1 MRTEEMVIQAR
12 ELSKLIH
19 QEQTD
24 QEGNPHYEYLNALAG
39 DCYFD
44 EMKAVAYLQD
54 AVEHQP
60 DRISAGDIRR
70 QFGDEIGDAV
80 DAITRRPRE
89 RSEDYYVRLKQNPLA
104 LGVKM
109 KDLRRRI
116 IRGERDPVADCL
128 FRNARA
134 FGDHQLAA
142 VAQQNARAVVSHDAL
157 KLG

>member
-1 MRTEEMVIQAR
+1 MSTEEMVIQAR

-24 QEGNPHYEYLNALAG
+24 QEGNPHYEYLNTLAE

-89 RSEDYYVRLKQNPLA
+89 SSEDYYVRLKQNPLA

-116 IRGERDPVADCL
+116 ADL
-128 FRNARA
+128 EKTDADENVTRARREA
-134 FGDHQLAA
+134 YQASLNYFM
-142 VAQQNARAVVSHDAL
+142 N
-157 KLG
+157 

>member
-1 MRTEEMVIQAR
+1 MRDEKLSAEEMVIQAR
-12 ELSKLIH
+12 ELSKLVH
-19 QEQTD
+19 QGQADHT
-24 QEGNPHYEYLNALAG
+24 GNPHYEYLNSLAE

-60 DRISAGDIRR
+60 DRISVGDIRR

-89 RSEDYYVRLKQNPLA
+89 SSEDYYARLKQNPLA

-116 IRGERDPVADCL
+116 SELERADVDENE
-128 FRNARA
+128 RHARHEA
-134 FGDHQLAA
+134 YLASL
-142 VAQQNARAVVSHDAL
+142 NYFN
-157 KLG
+157 K

>member
-1 MRTEEMVIQAR
+1 MSTEEMVIQAR

-24 QEGNPHYEYLNALAG
+24 QEGNPHYEYLNDLAE

-70 QFGDEIGDAV
+70 QFGDDIGDAV

-89 RSEDYYVRLKQNPLA
+89 SSEDYYVRLKQNPLA

-116 IRGERDPVADCL
+116 ADL
-128 FRNARA
+128 EKTDADENVTRARREA
-134 FGDHQLAA
+134 YQASLNYFM
-142 VAQQNARAVVSHDAL
+142 N
-157 KLG
+157 

>member
-1 MRTEEMVIQAR
+1 MSTEEMVIQAR

-19 QEQTD
+19 QDQTD
-24 QEGNPHYEYLNALAG
+24 REGNSHYEYLNSLAE

-60 DRISAGDIRR
+60 DRISVGDIRR

-80 DAITRRPRE
+80 DAITKRPRE
-89 RSEDYYVRLKQNPLA
+89 SSEDYYARLKQNPLA

-116 IRGERDPVADCL
+116 ADLENTDADENVIR
-128 FRNARA
+128 ARREA
-134 FGDHQLAA
+134 CQASLNYFM
-142 VAQQNARAVVSHDAL
+142 N
-157 KLG
+157 

>member
-1 MRTEEMVIQAR
+1 MRNVKLSTEEMVIQAR

-24 QEGNPHYEYLNALAG
+24 QEGNPHYEYLNALAE

-89 RSEDYYVRLKQNPLA
+89 SSEDYYVRLKQNPLA

-116 IRGERDPVADCL
+116 ADL
-128 FRNARA
+128 EKTDADENVTRARREA
-134 FGDHQLAA
+134 YQASLNYFM
-142 VAQQNARAVVSHDAL
+142 N
-157 KLG
+157 

>member
-1 MRTEEMVIQAR
+1 MSTEEMVIQAR

-24 QEGNPHYEYLNALAG
+24 QEGNPHYEYLNSLAE

-89 RSEDYYVRLKQNPLA
+89 NSEDYYVRLKQNPLA

-116 IRGERDPVADCL
+116 ADL
-128 FRNARA
+128 EKTDADENVTRARREA
-134 FGDHQLAA
+134 YQASLHYFM
-142 VAQQNARAVVSHDAL
+142 N
-157 KLG
+157 

>member
-1 MRTEEMVIQAR
+1 MSTEEMVIQAR

-24 QEGNPHYEYLNALAG
+24 QEGNPHYEYLNDLAE

-60 DRISAGDIRR
+60 DRISVGDIRR

-89 RSEDYYVRLKQNPLA
+89 SSEDYYVRLKQNPLA

-116 IRGERDPVADCL
+116 ADL
-128 FRNARA
+128 EKTDADENVTRARREA
-134 FGDHQLAA
+134 YQASLNYFM
-142 VAQQNARAVVSHDAL
+142 N
-157 KLG
+157 

>member
-1 MRTEEMVIQAR
+1 MSTEEMVIQAR

-24 QEGNPHYEYLNALAG
+24 QEGNPHYEYLNALAE

-104 LGVKM
+104 LGVKL

-116 IRGERDPVADCL
+116 ADL
-128 FRNARA
+128 EKTDADENVTRARREA
-134 FGDHQLAA
+134 YQASLNYFM
-142 VAQQNARAVVSHDAL
+142 N
-157 KLG
+157 

>member
-1 MRTEEMVIQAR
+1 MSTEEMVIQAR

-24 QEGNPHYEYLNALAG
+24 QEGNPHYEYLNALAE

-89 RSEDYYVRLKQNPLA
+89 SSEDYYVRLKQNPLA

-116 IRGERDPVADCL
+116 ADL
-128 FRNARA
+128 EKTDADENVTRARREA
-134 FGDHQLAA
+134 YQGSLNYFM
-142 VAQQNARAVVSHDAL
+142 N
-157 KLG
+157 

>member
-1 MRTEEMVIQAR
+1 MSTEEMVIQAR

-60 DRISAGDIRR
+60 DRISVGDIRR

-89 RSEDYYVRLKQNPLA
+89 SSEDYYVRLKQNPLA

-116 IRGERDPVADCL
+116 ADL
-128 FRNARA
+128 EKTDADENVTRARREA
-134 FGDHQLAA
+134 YQASLNYFM
-142 VAQQNARAVVSHDAL
+142 N
-157 KLG
+157 

>member
-1 MRTEEMVIQAR
+1 MVIQAR

-24 QEGNPHYEYLNALAG
+24 QEGNPHYKYLNSLAE

-60 DRISAGDIRR
+60 DRISIGDIRR

-89 RSEDYYVRLKQNPLA
+89 SSEDYYVRLKQNPLA

-116 IRGERDPVADCL
+116 SDLETADTDEDIRR
-128 FRNARA
+128 ARHEA
-134 FGDHQLAA
+134 YQASLNYFM
-142 VAQQNARAVVSHDAL
+142 
-157 KLG
+157 K

>member
-1 MRTEEMVIQAR
+1 MSTEEMVIQAR

-24 QEGNPHYEYLNALAG
+24 QEGNPHYEYLNALAE

-89 RSEDYYVRLKQNPLA
+89 NSEDYYVRLKQNPLA

-116 IRGERDPVADCL
+116 SDLEKTDADENVT
-128 FRNARA
+128 RARREA
-134 FGDHQLAA
+134 YQASLNYFM
-142 VAQQNARAVVSHDAL
+142 N
-157 KLG
+157 

>member
-1 MRTEEMVIQAR
+1 MSTEEMVIQAR

-44 EMKAVAYLQD
+44 EMKAVAYLQY

-60 DRISAGDIRR
+60 DRISVGDIRR

-89 RSEDYYVRLKQNPLA
+89 SSEDYYVRLKQNPLA

-116 IRGERDPVADCL
+116 ADL
-128 FRNARA
+128 EKTDADENVTRARREA
-134 FGDHQLAA
+134 YQASLNYFM
-142 VAQQNARAVVSHDAL
+142 N
-157 KLG
+157 

>member
-1 MRTEEMVIQAR
+1 MSTEEMVIQAR

-19 QEQTD
+19 QGQTD
-24 QEGNPHYEYLNALAG
+24 HAGKPHYEYLQSLAE

-60 DRISAGDIRR
+60 DRISVGDIRR

-89 RSEDYYVRLKQNPLA
+89 SSEDYYVRLKQNPLA

-116 IRGERDPVADCL
+116 ADL
-128 FRNARA
+128 EKTDADENVTRARREA
-134 FGDHQLAA
+134 YQASLNYFM
-142 VAQQNARAVVSHDAL
+142 N
-157 KLG
+157 

>member
-1 MRTEEMVIQAR
+1 MVIQAR

-24 QEGNPHYEYLNALAG
+24 QEGNPHYEYLNALAE

-89 RSEDYYVRLKQNPLA
+89 SSEDYYVRLKQNPLA

-116 IRGERDPVADCL
+116 ADLETADTDEDIRR
-128 FRNARA
+128 ARHEA
-134 FGDHQLAA
+134 YQASLNYFM
-142 VAQQNARAVVSHDAL
+142 
-157 KLG
+157 K

>member
-1 MRTEEMVIQAR
+1 MSTEEMVIQAR

-60 DRISAGDIRR
+60 DRISIGDIRR

-89 RSEDYYVRLKQNPLA
+89 SSEDYYVRLKQNPLA

-116 IRGERDPVADCL
+116 ADL
-128 FRNARA
+128 EKTDADDNVTRARREA
-134 FGDHQLAA
+134 YQASLNYFM
-142 VAQQNARAVVSHDAL
+142 N
-157 KLG
+157 

>member
-1 MRTEEMVIQAR
+1 MSTEEMVIQAR

-89 RSEDYYVRLKQNPLA
+89 SSEAYYVRLKQNPLA

-116 IRGERDPVADCL
+116 ADL
-128 FRNARA
+128 EKTDADENVTRARREA
-134 FGDHQLAA
+134 YQASLNYFM
-142 VAQQNARAVVSHDAL
+142 N
-157 KLG
+157 

>member
-24 QEGNPHYEYLNALAG
+24 QEGNPHYEYLNALAE

-89 RSEDYYVRLKQNPLA
+89 SSEDYYVRLKQNPLA

-116 IRGERDPVADCL
+116 ADL
-128 FRNARA
+128 EKTDADENVTRARREA
-134 FGDHQLAA
+134 YQASLNYFM
-142 VAQQNARAVVSHDAL
+142 N
-157 KLG
+157 

>member
-1 MRTEEMVIQAR
+1 MSTEEMVIQAR

-24 QEGNPHYEYLNALAG
+24 QEGNPHYEYLNALAE

-109 KDLRRRI
+109 KDLRRR
-116 IRGERDPVADCL
+116 VADL
-128 FRNARA
+128 EKTDADENVTRARREA
-134 FGDHQLAA
+134 YQASLNYFM
-142 VAQQNARAVVSHDAL
+142 N
-157 KLG
+157 

>member
-1 MRTEEMVIQAR
+1 MSTEEMVIQAR

-24 QEGNPHYEYLNALAG
+24 QEGNPHYEYLNALAE

-44 EMKAVAYLQD
+44 EMKALAYLQD

-60 DRISAGDIRR
+60 DRISIGDIHR

-89 RSEDYYVRLKQNPLA
+89 SSEDYYVRLKQNPLA

-116 IRGERDPVADCL
+116 ADL
-128 FRNARA
+128 EKTDADENVTRARREA
-134 FGDHQLAA
+134 YQASLNYFM
-142 VAQQNARAVVSHDAL
+142 N
-157 KLG
+157 

>member
-1 MRTEEMVIQAR
+1 MSTEEMVIQAR

-89 RSEDYYVRLKQNPLA
+89 NSEDYYVRLKQNPLA

-116 IRGERDPVADCL
+116 ADL
-128 FRNARA
+128 EKTDADENVTRARREA
-134 FGDHQLAA
+134 YQASLNYFM
-142 VAQQNARAVVSHDAL
+142 N
-157 KLG
+157 

>member
-1 MRTEEMVIQAR
+1 MVIQAR

-89 RSEDYYVRLKQNPLA
+89 SSEDYYVRLKQNPLA

-116 IRGERDPVADCL
+116 ADL
-128 FRNARA
+128 EKTDADENVTRARREA
-134 FGDHQLAA
+134 YQASLHYFM
-142 VAQQNARAVVSHDAL
+142 N
-157 KLG
+157 

>member
-1 MRTEEMVIQAR
+1 MVIQAR

-19 QEQTD
+19 QGQTD
-24 QEGNPHYEYLNALAG
+24 HAGKPHYEYLHSLAE

-89 RSEDYYVRLKQNPLA
+89 SSEDYYVRLKQNPLA

-116 IRGERDPVADCL
+116 ADL
-128 FRNARA
+128 EKTDADENVTRARREA
-134 FGDHQLAA
+134 YQASLNYFM
-142 VAQQNARAVVSHDAL
+142 N
-157 KLG
+157 

>member
-1 MRTEEMVIQAR
+1 MSTEEMVIQAR

-24 QEGNPHYEYLNALAG
+24 QEGNPHYEYLNALAE

-89 RSEDYYVRLKQNPLA
+89 SSEDYYVRLKQNPLA

-116 IRGERDPVADCL
+116 ADL
-128 FRNARA
+128 EKTDTDENVTRARREA
-134 FGDHQLAA
+134 YQASLNYFM
-142 VAQQNARAVVSHDAL
+142 N
-157 KLG
+157 

>member
-1 MRTEEMVIQAR
+1 MSTEEMVIQAR

-24 QEGNPHYEYLNALAG
+24 QEGNPHYEYLNALAE

-89 RSEDYYVRLKQNPLA
+89 SSEDYYVRLKQNPLA

-116 IRGERDPVADCL
+116 ADL
-128 FRNARA
+128 EKTDADENVTRARREA
-134 FGDHQLAA
+134 YQASLNYFM
-142 VAQQNARAVVSHDAL
+142 N
-157 KLG
+157 

>member
-1 MRTEEMVIQAR
+1 MVIQAR

-60 DRISAGDIRR
+60 DRISIGDIRR

-116 IRGERDPVADCL
+116 AELEKTDADENVT
-128 FRNARA
+128 RARREA
-134 FGDHQLAA
+134 YQASLNYFM
-142 VAQQNARAVVSHDAL
+142 N
-157 KLG
+157 

>member
-89 RSEDYYVRLKQNPLA
+89 SSEDYYVRLKQNPLA

-116 IRGERDPVADCL
+116 ADL
-128 FRNARA
+128 EKTDADENVTRARREA
-134 FGDHQLAA
+134 YQASLNYFM
-142 VAQQNARAVVSHDAL
+142 N
-157 KLG
+157 

>member
-1 MRTEEMVIQAR
+1 MSTEEMVIQAR

-24 QEGNPHYEYLNALAG
+24 QEGNPHYEYLNALAE

-89 RSEDYYVRLKQNPLA
+89 SSEDYYVRLKQNPLA

-116 IRGERDPVADCL
+116 ADL
-128 FRNARA
+128 EKTDADDNVTRARREA
-134 FGDHQLAA
+134 YQASLNYFM
-142 VAQQNARAVVSHDAL
+142 N
-157 KLG
+157 

>member
-1 MRTEEMVIQAR
+1 MSTEEMVIQAR

-89 RSEDYYVRLKQNPLA
+89 SSEDYYVRLKQNPLA

-116 IRGERDPVADCL
+116 ADL
-128 FRNARA
+128 EKTDADENVTRARREA
-134 FGDHQLAA
+134 YQASLHYFM
-142 VAQQNARAVVSHDAL
+142 N
-157 KLG
+157 

>member
-1 MRTEEMVIQAR
+1 LSTEEMVIQAR

-24 QEGNPHYEYLNALAG
+24 QEGNPHYEYLNALAE

-89 RSEDYYVRLKQNPLA
+89 SSEDYYVRLKQNPLA

-116 IRGERDPVADCL
+116 ADL
-128 FRNARA
+128 EKTDADENVTRARREA
-134 FGDHQLAA
+134 YQASLNYFM
-142 VAQQNARAVVSHDAL
+142 N
-157 KLG
+157 

>member
-1 MRTEEMVIQAR
+1 MSTEEMVIQAR

-24 QEGNPHYEYLNALAG
+24 QEGNPHYEYLNALAE

-80 DAITRRPRE
+80 DAITRRLRE
-89 RSEDYYVRLKQNPLA
+89 SSEDYYVRLKQNPLA

-116 IRGERDPVADCL
+116 ADL
-128 FRNARA
+128 EKTDADENVTRARREA
-134 FGDHQLAA
+134 YQASLNYFM
-142 VAQQNARAVVSHDAL
+142 N
-157 KLG
+157 

>member
-1 MRTEEMVIQAR
+1 MSTEEMVIQAR

-60 DRISAGDIRR
+60 DRISIGDIRR

-116 IRGERDPVADCL
+116 ADL
-128 FRNARA
+128 EKTDADENVTRARREA
-134 FGDHQLAA
+134 YQASLNYFM
-142 VAQQNARAVVSHDAL
+142 N
-157 KLG
+157 

>member
-1 MRTEEMVIQAR
+1 MVIQAR

-24 QEGNPHYEYLNALAG
+24 QEGNPHYEYLNALAE

-89 RSEDYYVRLKQNPLA
+89 SSEDYYVRLKQNPLA

-116 IRGERDPVADCL
+116 ADL
-128 FRNARA
+128 EKTDADENVTRARREA
-134 FGDHQLAA
+134 YQASLNYFM
-142 VAQQNARAVVSHDAL
+142 N
-157 KLG
+157 

>member
-60 DRISAGDIRR
+60 DRISIGDIRR

-89 RSEDYYVRLKQNPLA
+89 SSEDYYVRLKQNPLA

-116 IRGERDPVADCL
+116 ADL
-128 FRNARA
+128 EKTNADENVTRA
-134 FGDHQLAA
+134 RREAYQASLNYFM
-142 VAQQNARAVVSHDAL
+142 N
-157 KLG
+157 

>member
-1 MRTEEMVIQAR
+1 MSTEEMVIQAR

-24 QEGNPHYEYLNALAG
+24 QEGNPHYEYLNALAE

-89 RSEDYYVRLKQNPLA
+89 SSEDYYVRLKQNPLA

-116 IRGERDPVADCL
+116 ADL
-128 FRNARA
+128 ENTNA
-134 FGDHQLAA
+134 DEDVTQ
-142 VAQQNARAVVSHDAL
+142 ARREAYQASL
-157 KLG
+157 NYFMN

>member
-1 MRTEEMVIQAR
+1 MSTEEMVIQAR

-24 QEGNPHYEYLNALAG
+24 QEGNPHYEYLNALAE

-116 IRGERDPVADCL
+116 ADL
-128 FRNARA
+128 EKTDADENVTRARREA
-134 FGDHQLAA
+134 YQASLNYFM
-142 VAQQNARAVVSHDAL
+142 N
-157 KLG
+157 